1 MTLDIDMKNI
11 TIEKQYLTEV
21 PKEEQ
26 YDGIVAFQLVKITY
40 AFYGKTMGEIHDTK
54 IMEDGRQF
62 VINGNGFIPAGFE
75 IKASNDISEIYA

>member
-1 MTLDIDMKNI
+1 MKNI
-11 TIEKQYLTEV
+11 KMEKQAITEV
-21 PKEEQ
+21 PREEQ
-26 YDGIVAFQLVKITY
+26 YDGIVAFQFVKMTY
-40 AFYGKTMGEIHDTK
+40 NFYGRTMVEMHDTK